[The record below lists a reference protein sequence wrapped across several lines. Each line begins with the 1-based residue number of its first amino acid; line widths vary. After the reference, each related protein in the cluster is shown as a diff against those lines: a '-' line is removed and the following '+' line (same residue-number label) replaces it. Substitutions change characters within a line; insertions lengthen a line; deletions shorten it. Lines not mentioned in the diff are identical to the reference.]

1 MQDLRIGF
9 VHTEID
15 IGLNLIRIAEV
26 SYGLGKADR
35 GTTAHQKAEAAYAQA
50 LRLLKELSPEDSEP
64 LNVRLAMFRTA
75 LDRLA
80 TLPGRPEHLT
90 NGE

>member
-1 MQDLRIGF
+1 MDSEIAAGVEIPVIKPAGRTEMQL
-9 VHTEID
+9 
-15 IGLNLIRIAEV
+15 A
-26 SYGLGKADR
+26 
-35 GTTAHQKAEAAYAQA
+35 TTAHQKAEAAYAQA

-80 TLPGRPEHLT
+80 TKT
-90 NGE
+90 MAWISNQS

>member
-26 SYGLGKADR
+26 SHEQGRGDR
-35 GTTAHQKAEAAYAQA
+35 ANSARQKAEAAYTQA
-50 LRLLKELSPEDSEP
+50 VRLMQELSPQDAEP
-64 LNVRLAMFRTA
+64 ITTRLAMFRAA

-80 TLPGRPEHLT
+80 PRRT
-90 NGE
+90 